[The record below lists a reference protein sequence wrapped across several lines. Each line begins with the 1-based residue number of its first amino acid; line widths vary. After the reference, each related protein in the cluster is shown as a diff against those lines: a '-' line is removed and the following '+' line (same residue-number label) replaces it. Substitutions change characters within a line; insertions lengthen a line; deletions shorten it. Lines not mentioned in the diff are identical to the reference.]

1 MMVFRDVRQQ
11 LPGSQLRSEL
21 LSEVEAL
28 HCAQSAD
35 LENLLMSVFLRAGEL
50 ECALTDLAEAD
61 STIQSPSS
69 ALLPKVTDLI
79 AQALLSPERTREIAT
94 TASALMRQVDCPA
107 TVQVSPPEGFCF
119 YALHPFDYVE
129 CARNLSLPASGE
141 VLVIGIRSM
150 GTTLSAMVLAAVA
163 QRIGHDAQARR
174 ITVRPEGHPYDR
186 TLNLKE
192 HQRETILDHNGRS
205 ALFLVV
211 DEGPGLSGSSFL
223 SVGDALTALGVSRD
237 RIRFMCSRH
246 ADPDAL
252 VSNDAAARW
261 RSFNSIVASPTRH
274 APNSDVVPISGGHWR
289 SRVLADAKYSST
301 KYRDPENWP
310 AVWEQLSPAK
320 YLSKDGGVVFKYEG
334 LGRYG
339 AAVSKRT
346 QIVAEAGY
354 TVTSS
359 VSRNGFA
366 AYPWI
371 YGRLLSTDD
380 VSSELLRKISE
391 YIAFRSRAFQVGDAE
406 PATLEEMARFNFDLL
421 AGREMNRN
429 FQLAVE
435 RPVIAD
441 ARMMPHEWIRVD
453 DTGQL
458 LKLDC
463 AAHGDDHFLPG
474 PVDIA
479 WDLAGIILEWQL
491 SEDARDFFLS
501 CYEQASGDRPRPRLQ
516 NYLIAYSA
524 FQAGYSEMAASAIGI
539 SDSEESRR
547 LIRDR
552 DRHRRELIKHEAEHM
567 AQPTAAMNR
576 TPQLLTPPSP
586 VLLT

>member
-28 HCAQSAD
+28 HSSQDAD
-35 LENLLMSVFLRAGEL
+35 LENLLVSIFLRAGEL

-61 STIQSPSS
+61 PTIQSPSA
-69 ALLPKVTDLI
+69 ALLAKVTDLI
-79 AQALLSPERTREIAT
+79 AQALLSPERANEIAT
-94 TASALMRQVDCPA
+94 AAAALIRQADCPA
-107 TVQVSPPEGFCF
+107 TVQISPPEGFCF

-129 CARNLSLPASGE
+129 CARNLSMPASGE

-150 GTTLSAMVLAAVA
+150 GTTLSAIVRAALA
-163 QRIGHDAQARR
+163 QRIAQEVQPRR

-186 TLNLKE
+186 ILNLKAD
-192 HQRETILDHNGRS
+192 QRETILNYNRRS

-223 SVGDALTALGVSRD
+223 SVGDALTALGVARD
-237 RIRFMCSRH
+237 RIRFMCSRQ
-246 ADPDAL
+246 ADPDVL
-252 VSNDAAARW
+252 VANNAAARW
-261 RSFNSIVASPTRH
+261 RSFNSIVASPIRH

-289 SRVLADAKYSST
+289 SRVFTEAKYSST

-320 YLSKDGGVVFKYEG
+320 YLSKDGKVVFKYEG

-366 AYPWI
+366 AYPWSN
-371 YGRLLSTDD
+371 GKLLSADD
-380 VSSELLRKISE
+380 VSSELLRKIAE

-406 PATLEEMARFNFDLL
+406 PATLEEMARFNFGLL
-421 AGREMNRN
+421 AGREMNRK

-435 RPVIAD
+435 RPVIVD

-479 WDLAGIILEWQL
+479 WDLAGTILEWQL
-491 SEDARDFFLS
+491 SGDARDFFLD
-501 CYEQASGDRPRPRLQ
+501 CYEEVSGDRPRLRLQ

-524 FQAGYSEMAASAIGI
+524 FQAGYGEMAESALGI
-539 SDSEESRR
+539 SESEERRR

-552 DRHRRELIKHEAEHM
+552 DRHRRQLIGYEAEH
-567 AQPTAAMNR
+567 QPQATAAMSR
-576 TPQLLTPPSP
+576 TPQSLTPPLP